1 MRVLSLLPSATEIV
15 YALDAQGFLCGVSCA
30 RDYPEEVLTKPVVS
44 AKLLPISSTTSPA
57 EIDRLVRD
65 QFHATDS
72 IYSLDRALI
81 QRLRP
86 DVILAQDLCRV
97 CAVPSGHV
105 EEALDVIG
113 CTAEVLSLDPHNLE
127 EVLESILRVG
137 TVLGVPMRP
146 ESLVSLLRARVE
158 QISALL
164 DDVVPKRV
172 VALEWQDPPFNG
184 GHRVPDMI
192 EAAGGLDL
200 LGIPGGRSRMLN
212 WSEIEAASPDVMIFM
227 PCGYGLTGAVAK
239 LRELFDIDEFR
250 NLPAVENGQ
259 VFVTDSSSYFS
270 RSGPRL
276 IDGVEIL
283 AGLLHSSRLSP
294 PPPTRALR
302 LTLRDGVI
310 ETSAP

>member
-1 MRVLSLLPSATEIV
+1 
-15 YALDAQGFLCGVSCA
+15 
-30 RDYPEEVLTKPVVS
+30 
-44 AKLLPISSTTSPA
+44 
-57 EIDRLVRD
+57 
-65 QFHATDS
+65 
-72 IYSLDRALI
+72 
-81 QRLRP
+81 LRP
-86 DVILAQDLCRV
+86 DMILAQDLCRV

-127 EVLESILRVG
+127 EVLESMLRVG
-137 TVLGVPMRP
+137 TVLGVPMRA
-146 ESLVSLLRARVE
+146 ESLVSRLRARLE

-184 GHRVPDMI
+184 GHWVPDMI
-192 EAAGGLDL
+192 EAAGGVDL

-212 WSEIEAASPDVMIFM
+212 WSEIEAASPHVMIVM
-227 PCGYGLTGAVAK
+227 PCGYGLAGAVAQ
-239 LRELFDIDEFR
+239 LPELFDVDEFR
-250 NLPAVENGQ
+250 SLPAVENGQ

-276 IDGVEIL
+276 IDGVEVL